1 MASAP
6 ESRVT
11 QFVPETIVLIILG
24 LTSCIGCASARPQ
37 TVDVQK
43 MVDAGGTVIIPEG
56 TYELARTIVVR
67 KSNTIIKGAGPKTV
81 FVFKP
86 TTPEEHCGNDRA
98 FTTPCDVVDTGRRRI
113 SSPIAIGDNRFTTA
127 DRVDNLHSGD
137 WLIVMDMDQK
147 AGDVVKIDWAQVD
160 TASENTVVV
169 RSPFRI
175 AFPNERPWD
184 PHHSGLGFY
193 VLPQLVEGVQ
203 FRDFKVVV
211 PDIGRNTPGISL
223 FAAKDS
229 VIDNVEVQCP
239 SGQPL
244 YSYLS
249 KGLTLTNAR
258 GYGGKVLSELAATVD
273 LKVKGNTFSA
283 NSAAVGLDFGT
294 GFFELQ
300 ENVIP
305 SSLNSGI
312 YLLYGV
318 HDGEVSGNSIEEV
331 KSDGQATGILARGTQ
346 NVSIVNNSL
355 NGPHAPTSV
364 GISIG
369 PAYDLEHPIPSSGNT
384 VTPNTFGPGWSTDY
398 DPTNVP

>member
-1 MASAP
+1 MSSAP
-6 ESRVT
+6 DSRVR
-11 QFVPETIVLIILG
+11 QLVPEIVVLIILASISW
-24 LTSCIGCASARPQ
+24 LGCASVRPQ
-37 TVDVQK
+37 AVDVQK

-86 TTPEEHCGNDRA
+86 SSPEEHCGNDRA
-98 FTTPCDVVDTGRRRI
+98 FTTPCDVVDTVRRRI
-113 SSPIAIGDNRFTTA
+113 SSPIAMGDSRFTTA
-127 DRVDNLHSGD
+127 DRVDDLHDGD
-137 WLIVMDMDQK
+137 WLIVMDMDSK
-147 AGDVVKIDWAQVD
+147 AGDVVKIDWAQVA

-193 VLPQLVEGVQ
+193 VLPRLVEGIQ

-211 PDIGRNTPGISL
+211 PDNGKNTPGISL
-223 FAAKDS
+223 FATKDS
-229 VIDNVEVQCP
+229 LIDNVEVESP
-239 SGQPL
+239 NGQPL

-273 LKVKGNTFSA
+273 LTVKGNTFSA
-283 NSAAVGLDFGT
+283 KSAAVGLDFGS
-294 GFFELQ
+294 GFFELSN
-300 ENVIP
+300 NVIP
-305 SSLNSGI
+305 SSFNSGI

-331 KSDGQATGILARGTQ
+331 RSEGQATGILARGTQ
-346 NVSIVNNSL
+346 NVSIVDNNL
-355 NGPHAPTSV
+355 AGAQAPTSV

-369 PAYDLEHPIPSSGNT
+369 PAYDLEHPISSSGNT
-384 VTPNTFGPGWSTDY
+384 VTPNTFGPGWSTEY